1 MRFRQNRA
9 ILDAL
14 YAAALGACDPKA
26 AVEKAMSSQRV
37 RAAVAG
43 AGRIGLFAVGKAA
56 AGMARGAAVRRDAS
70 LVILPRGY
78 PGEAGAGRRI
88 LYAAHPDPDGTSVR
102 AAKEAVRFFRGF
114 GPQDVILCLVSGGAS
129 SLLCLPRPGLSLADK
144 RRRVSRLSASGASIV
159 ALNRLRTS
167 LSGVKGGRL
176 GRQTSAR
183 LVTLILSDVPGDVP
197 SLVGSG
203 PTIRGR
209 RSDLVDVVGR
219 NRTGLLA
226 ARREAA
232 RRGLRPRVLRQEI
245 AGEAREAGA
254 RLGAAAARL
263 APGAVLLAGGEATV
277 TLGSGAARRGRGGR
291 GGRCLELA
299 LAAAVALEGIDGI
312 AFLAVSSDGRD
323 GSSDAAGAV
332 VDGSTITRAR
342 RAGLDPDSALSRHAT
357 EDFFRRAGGLIVTGP
372 TGTNVRDW
380 VFAYRS

>member
-1 MRFRQNRA
+1 MRIRQA
-9 ILDAL
+9 ETILDAL
-14 YAAALGACDPKA
+14 YKAALEACDPRT
-26 AVEKAMSSQRV
+26 AVEKAMSSKRV
-37 RAAVAG
+37 RTAVAG
-43 AGRIGLFAVGKAA
+43 AARLGLFAVGKAA
-56 AGMARGAAVRRDAS
+56 AGMARGAAVRENAS

-78 PGEAGAGRRI
+78 PGDAGTGRRI
-88 LYAAHPDPDGTSVR
+88 LYAAHPDPDGTSVK
-102 AAKEAVRFFRGF
+102 AAKEAVRFFRRF
-114 GPQDVILCLVSGGAS
+114 GPQDLILCLVSGGAS
-129 SLLCLPRPGLSLADK
+129 SLLCLPRPGLSLSEK

-167 LSGVKGGRL
+167 LSAVKGGRL

-197 SLVGSG
+197 TLVGSG
-203 PTIRGR
+203 PTVRGR
-209 RSDLVDVVGR
+209 HSDLVEVVGN

-232 RRGLRPRVLRQEI
+232 WRGLRSRLLRQEI

-254 RLGAAAARL
+254 RLAAAAARL
-263 APGAVLLAGGEATV
+263 DPGAVLLGGGEATV
-277 TLGSGAARRGRGGR
+277 TLGSRAGAGGR
-291 GGRCLELA
+291 SLELA
-299 LAAAVALEGIDGI
+299 LAAAIALHGTDGI
-312 AFLAVSSDGRD
+312 VFLAASSDGRD

-332 VDGSTITRAR
+332 VDGTTIARAR
-342 RAGLDPDSALSRHAT
+342 RAGLDPGSALSRHAT

>member
-1 MRFRQNRA
+1 
-9 ILDAL
+9 
-14 YAAALGACDPKA
+14 
-26 AVEKAMSSQRV
+26 MSSQRV
-37 RAAVAG
+37 RAAIAG
-43 AGRIGLFAVGKAA
+43 AARLGLFAVGKAA
-56 AGMARGAAVRRDAS
+56 AGMARGAAVLETAS

-78 PGEAGAGRRI
+78 PGEAGSGRRV
-88 LYAAHPDPDGTSVR
+88 LYAAHPDPDRTSVR

-129 SLLCLPRPGLSLADK
+129 SLLCLPRPGLSLLEK

-167 LSGVKGGRL
+167 LSAVKGGRL
-176 GRQTSAR
+176 GRQTTAR

-209 RSDLVDVVGR
+209 GSDPVSVDVEVVGR

-226 ARREAA
+226 AKREAA

-254 RLGAAAARL
+254 RLAAAAVRL

-277 TLGSGAARRGRGGR
+277 TLGSRPGR

-299 LAAAVALEGIDGI
+299 LAAAIALEGIDGI
-312 AFLAVSSDGRD
+312 AFLAASSDGRD

-332 VDGSTITRAR
+332 VDGTTIARAR
-342 RAGLDPDSALSRHAT
+342 RRNLDPSCALSRHAT
-357 EDFFRRAGGLIVTGP
+357 EDFFRRVGGLIRTGP

>member
-1 MRFRQNRA
+1 MRTRQA
-9 ILDAL
+9 ETILDAL
-14 YAAALGACDPKA
+14 YKAALEACDPRT
-26 AVEKAMSSQRV
+26 AVEKAMSSKRV
-37 RAAVAG
+37 RTAVAG
-43 AGRIGLFAVGKAA
+43 TGRLGLFAVGKAA
-56 AGMARGAAVRRDAS
+56 AGMASGAAVREKAS

-88 LYAAHPDPDGTSVR
+88 LYAAHPDPDRTSVT

-114 GPQDVILCLVSGGAS
+114 GPKDLILCLVSGGAS
-129 SLLCLPRPGLSLADK
+129 SLLCLPRPGLSLSEK
-144 RRRVSRLSASGASIV
+144 RRRVSLLSASGASIV

-167 LSGVKGGRL
+167 LSAVKGGRL
-176 GRQTSAR
+176 GCQTSAR
-183 LVTLILSDVPGDVP
+183 LITLILSDVPGDAP
-197 SLVGSG
+197 TLVGSG
-203 PTIRGR
+203 PTVRG
-209 RSDLVDVVGR
+209 SHWDLVEVVGH

-232 RRGLRPRVLRQEI
+232 RRGLRSRVLRQEI

-277 TLGSGAARRGRGGR
+277 TLGSRAGRGGR
-291 GGRCLELA
+291 SLELA
-299 LAAAVALEGIDGI
+299 LAAALALEGTNGI
-312 AFLAVSSDGRD
+312 SLLAASSDGRD

-332 VDGSTITRAR
+332 VDGTTITRAR
-342 RAGLDPDSALSRHAT
+342 RAGLDPSSALSRHAT